1 MVSYLDCSNESLSE
15 VNRDQS
21 FDQRTSASDPTSGR
35 NQRTRPGWRWYFR
48 ISQVECGSTP
58 SKEVTCNQVRLIL
71 AQPPYKFEAQTL
83 DCKFKLNRTQSVKLK
98 FEHLL
103 DLPGVMCIFSFIT
116 DNSLNQCIASGSLI
130 VNSIHCIVMYQINLS
145 TYSPEKY
152 PAD

>member
-1 MVSYLDCSNESLSE
+1 M
-15 VNRDQS
+15 
-21 FDQRTSASDPTSGR
+21 
-35 NQRTRPGWRWYFR
+35 
-48 ISQVECGSTP
+48 
-58 SKEVTCNQVRLIL
+58 TCNQVRLIL

-98 FEHLL
+98 SEHLLLL
-103 DLPGVMCIFSFIT
+103 DLPGVMCTFLFIT

-130 VNSIHCIVMYQINLS
+130 VDSTHCIVMYQINLS